1 MDIGSQQ
8 SQVTS
13 DDQELAKVLAGIS
26 SEPEETPFLETGSPA
41 TPPPLP
47 VLDDASNNQ
56 AEAAADEPMPAVSV
70 PTGTATPEPIAP
82 AASPLT
88 APLGD
93 DLVSIKSSALNE
105 LRPLVDKLSL
115 SPEEMFDAYL
125 LLIRSTDDK
134 SLITPAYHAAQKI
147 ADEQRK
153 AKALLEIVKE
163 IDYLS
168 SAV

>member
-26 SEPEETPFLETGSPA
+26 SEPEEAPFLETGAPA

-47 VLDDASNNQ
+47 SLGVDDT
-56 AEAAADEPMPAVSV
+56 D
-70 PTGTATPEPIAP
+70 TPEPTPSAEPTQTQEVAPVLPIVSTPAPDVIA
-82 AASPLT
+82 
-88 APLGD
+88 APVSN
-93 DLVSIKSSALNE
+93 DLISIKSSALNE

-115 SPEEMFDAYL
+115 TPEEMYDAYL

-134 SLITPAYHAAQKI
+134 SLIAPAYHAAQSI
-147 ADEQRK
+147 ADEARK

-163 IDYLS
+163 IDYLN